1 MYRAQRLAE
10 YALYDNDPTLI
21 DTELDQYLAITP
33 DEIKAAVQ
41 NYLDVDN
48 RVTLDILPAA
58 LAEQAVDAAAP
69 QPLGE
74 PQQPTA
80 PPPQVPM
87 TPTESEAEAAVV
99 GSLNSG
105 QLDPPQ
111 QPADP
116 PKQTETGSGPLHT

>member
-10 YALYDNDPTLI
+10 YALYDKDPTLI

-33 DEIKAAVQ
+33 DEIKAAVA

-48 RVTLDILPAA
+48 KVTLDIIPAA
-58 LAEQAVDAAAP
+58 LAEPPAEAASTLQA
-69 QPLGE
+69 GE
-74 PQQPTA
+74 TQQPTA
-80 PPPQVPM
+80 PPPQVPAS
-87 TPTESEAEAAVV
+87 PAESETKASVI
-99 GSLNSG
+99 GSSNGG
-105 QLDPPQ
+105 QIEPPQ